1 MCLTE
6 SSAECSA
13 TFWGTLF
20 SKNGP
25 ISKAL
30 KGYESRPEQLEMA
43 EAIARALRNKEH
55 LIVEAGTGVGKSL
68 AYLVPLIEWLLHS
81 DGSGGTSRRAVV
93 STYTKTLQRQLVE
106 KDLPLLRDNIFE
118 DLRFA
123 LCLGGEN
130 YLCLRRL
137 ELVKTHGLFDTDE
150 KAEIDHLLRWA
161 GKTSTGIRTD
171 IDISSSLWQK
181 VCRES
186 DLCYGRECKRYDA
199 CLYQKAKAVERR
211 SHILVTNHHL
221 FFANVASGWNALP
234 AFDCAVFD
242 EAHELEDVAADYL
255 GLEVSNFRLRHLLD
269 SIISPQGRGLLL
281 RLKWLSQGGLSE
293 ISGVSSIVRM
303 RGEAFFNGL
312 SELLQDSSRLRIRER
327 GFLKDGLSDALID
340 LRDSLKR
347 LADYSGDEDEKREIE
362 ALSLRCEA
370 IALSLR
376 AILEQ
381 GLDGH
386 VYWAEREG
394 KRLRLVAT
402 PIEIASVLKNGIFD
416 AIPSILTSATLSVKG
431 GFDYIKERLGLS
443 DARTLLL
450 RSPFNYK
457 EQALIYVP
465 GGINDP
471 KTEGYED
478 SVIDHIRS
486 ILEITMGRTLVLFTS
501 YSLLE
506 RAYEGIRIPGLK
518 ILKQGDS
525 ESYRLIQEFRGD
537 RHSVL
542 LGTYTFWQG
551 IDIPGDDLQCV
562 IITKLPFSVPDEPV
576 TEARMEALERSG
588 KNPFYHYQIPQAIIL
603 LKQGFGRLIRT
614 RADRGVVAILD
625 SRLMTKG
632 YGVQFLKSLPECR
645 VTSSLNDIERFFK
658 DPRAAMG

>member
-1 MCLTE
+1 MQHRH
-6 SSAECSA
+6 
-13 TFWGTLF
+13 LF
-20 SKNGP
+20 SENGP

-30 KGYESRPEQLEMA
+30 NGYESRPEQLKMA
-43 EAIARALRNKEH
+43 EAIAHALRNKEH

-81 DGSGGTSRRAVV
+81 DNSEGPSKRAVV

-106 KDLPLLRDNIFE
+106 KDLPFLRDNIFE
-118 DLRFA
+118 GLRFA

-150 KAEIDHLLRWA
+150 TAEVDYLFGCAR
-161 GKTSTGIRTD
+161 KTSTGIRTD
-171 IDISSSLWQK
+171 IDISNSLWQK

-186 DLCYGRECKRYDA
+186 DLCYGRECKKYDA
-199 CLYQKAKAVERR
+199 CFYQKAKAVERR

-221 FFANVASGWNALP
+221 FFANVASGWNVLP
-234 AFDCAVFD
+234 VFDCAVFD

-255 GLEVSNFRLRHLLD
+255 GLEVSNFKLRHLLD

-281 RLKWLSQGGLSE
+281 RLKWLSQEKLSE
-293 ISGVSSIVRM
+293 TSGIASIVRM
-303 RGEAFFNGL
+303 RGETFFNGL
-312 SELLQDSSRLRIRER
+312 LEMLQDSSRLRIREG
-327 GFLKDGLSDALID
+327 GFLKDELSDALID

-347 LADYSGDEDEKREIE
+347 LADYSGDEDEKKEIE
-362 ALSLRCEA
+362 ALSLRCGA

-376 AILEQ
+376 SILEQ

-402 PIEIASVLKNGIFD
+402 PIEIASVLKNGVFD
-416 AIPSILTSATLSVKG
+416 AIPSILTSATLSTKG
-431 GFDYIKERLGLS
+431 DFDYIKERLGLS
-443 DARTLLL
+443 DVRTLLL
-450 RSPFNYK
+450 RSSFDYK

-465 GGINDP
+465 GDINDP

-478 SVIDHIRS
+478 SVIGHIRN

-506 RAYEGIRIPGLK
+506 RAYDRIKMPGLK

-525 ESYRLIQEFRGD
+525 ESYRLIQEFRGN

-576 TEARMEALERSG
+576 TEARMETLERSG

-614 RADRGVVAILD
+614 KTDRGVVAILD
-625 SRLMTKG
+625 SRLRTKG
-632 YGVQFLKSLPECR
+632 YGVQFLKSLPECKM
-645 VTSSLNDIERFFK
+645 TSSLNDVERFFEDSRK
-658 DPRAAMG
+658 DMIHPC